1 MLRVRDILGL
11 RFMLGLSSVVG
22 LSASKLGC
30 PSRATVPSASFG
42 GGSPDERRMLVR
54 GMTIRSPFMAFLNLA
69 VVGDDA
75 IKRVG
80 ERAARRSASRGERFL
95 KTRARDRY
103 NAGMKI
109 THQLRRASSRCK

>member
-11 RFMLGLSSVVG
+11 RFMLGLPSVVG

-30 PSRATVPSASFG
+30 PSQATVPSG

-54 GMTIRSPFMAFLNLA
+54 GMTIRSPLMAFLNLA

-75 IKRVG
+75 IKREG
-80 ERAARRSASRGERFL
+80 ERAARRSVEGGEIL
-95 KTRARDRY
+95 KTRAPRARSIY
-103 NAGMKI
+103 KAG
-109 THQLRRASSRCK
+109 